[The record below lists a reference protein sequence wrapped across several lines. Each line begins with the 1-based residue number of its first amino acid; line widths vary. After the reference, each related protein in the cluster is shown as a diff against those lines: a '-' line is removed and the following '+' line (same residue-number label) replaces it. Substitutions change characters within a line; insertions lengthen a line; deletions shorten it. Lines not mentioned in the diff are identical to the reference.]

1 MTTLTLPE
9 RAAGVQV
16 PRIMCVPQYV
26 SSAGEE
32 ALELCEMAGLELDP
46 WQALVLTHSLGERAD
61 GRWAAFEVGVNAAR
75 QNGKDEILLARETT
89 GLFLLGERLII
100 HSAHMFDTSL
110 EHFRRLLELIEATP
124 DFDRRVKRV
133 SRSHGEEGIE
143 LRGGQRI
150 RFRTRTKGGGRGFS
164 GDLVLLNEA
173 MDLTESSHAALLPTM
188 AARSID
194 GNPQVWYAGS
204 SVDKTV
210 HDNGIVFSRVR
221 ERGIR
226 GDSEALAYFEFS
238 AEARDEEGRELTPD
252 RVPLELLE
260 DPAAWA
266 QANPGLGIRI
276 SHEHVEREL
285 DSMDAR
291 TFAVERLGIGDWPV
305 TARGAGIIDM
315 ARWDALADPESQALD
330 PVCFAFDVSPDRSWA
345 SVSAGGLRADGKF
358 HGEVVEHRRGTGW
371 LPKRLGDLRARW
383 SPSAILCDGASP
395 AAALLRRLEELG
407 LEVEVVSANEHAQAC
422 GMLFDLVEQDEL
434 RHLGTDELR
443 SAVRGAATRPLG
455 EAWAWKRTASSADI
469 SPLVAVTLAV
479 FGAAARRQP
488 AMSWKAF

>member
-1 MTTLTLPE
+1 MTALMDSGVL
-9 RAAGVQV
+9 GVQA
-16 PRIMCVPQYV
+16 PRIIWVPEYV
-26 SSAGEE
+26 SSTGEE
-32 ALELCEMAGLELDP
+32 ALELCALAGLELDP
-46 WQALVLTHSLGERAD
+46 WQALVLTHALGERSD
-61 GRWAAFEVGVNAAR
+61 GRWAAFEVGLNAAR
-75 QNGKDEILLARETT
+75 QNGKDEILLAREIA
-89 GLFLLGERLII
+89 GLFLLAERMII

-110 EHFRRLLELIEATP
+110 EHFRRLLDLIEATP

-173 MDLTESSHAALLPTM
+173 MDLTEASHAALLPTM

-221 ERGIR
+221 ERGLR
-226 GDSEALAYFEFS
+226 GGDPSLAYFEWS
-238 AEARDEEGRELTPD
+238 AEALDEEGRELTPD
-252 RVPLELLE
+252 RVSVDLLE
-260 DPAAWA
+260 DLDAWS

-276 SHEHVEREL
+276 SVEHVEREL
-285 DSMDAR
+285 RSMDDR

-305 TARGAGIIDM
+305 TARGAGVIDLE
-315 ARWDALADPESQALD
+315 RWDSLAELDSQALD
-330 PVCFAFDVSPDRSWA
+330 PVCFAFDVSPNRTSAAIGVGALRS
-345 SVSAGGLRADGKF
+345 DGKF

-371 LPKRLGDLRARW
+371 LPNRLLELRSRW
-383 SPSAILCDGASP
+383 GPSAILCDGASP

-407 LEVEVVSANEHAQAC
+407 LEVETVSANEHAQAC
-422 GMLFDLVEQDEL
+422 GMFFDLVEQEAL

-455 EAWAWKRTASSADI
+455 EAWAWKRTASSSDI
-469 SPLVAVTLAV
+469 TPLVGVTLAV
-479 FGAAARRQP
+479 FGAAARREQP
-488 AMSWKAF
+488 ASWRAF